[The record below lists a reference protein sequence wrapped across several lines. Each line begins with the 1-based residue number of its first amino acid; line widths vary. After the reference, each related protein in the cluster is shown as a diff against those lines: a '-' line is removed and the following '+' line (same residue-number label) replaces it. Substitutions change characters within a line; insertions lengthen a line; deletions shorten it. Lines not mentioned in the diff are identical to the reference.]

1 MVALRVLCL
10 LLVGAAALKV
20 KSPAEGAQGPA
31 ALKVDVEEADN
42 LDSEEGEDIP
52 LVALEPGNEN
62 PRAVFKTSMGEIEVE
77 LFMDKA
83 PITVSNFIDL
93 AKSGFYNGLHFHR
106 VIPNFMVQFGCP
118 FSVDP
123 LGKSVGGGG
132 PAPNTDF
139 KHFIT
144 QRKLHR
150 NKAGHIA
157 DECPQVSNTKGTL
170 SMANAGQ
177 PDSGGSQF
185 FLNVAD
191 NKFLDCSPN
200 SKKVGNPVFGRVL
213 QNYDAFVQM
222 SQVNTTNDKPVEPI
236 KMINVDILAPGNKG
250 TGFRSIITGEIPH

>member
-1 MVALRVLCL
+1 MLCL

-20 KSPAEGAQGPA
+20 KSPAEAQGPA
-31 ALKVDVEEADN
+31 ALKVDVEEADG
-42 LDSEEGEDIP
+42 LDSKEGEDIP
-52 LVALEPGNEN
+52 LVALEPENEN

-123 LGKSVGGGG
+123 DGKSVGGGG
-132 PAPNTDF
+132 PAPNTEF
-139 KHFIT
+139 KHFIS
-144 QRKLHR
+144 QHKLRR

-157 DECPQVSNTKGTL
+157 DECPQVSNKEGTL

-177 PDSGGSQF
+177 PNSGGSQF

-191 NKFLDCSPN
+191 NKFLDCSPDSN
-200 SKKVGNPVFGRVL
+200 KVGNPVFGRVL

-222 SQVNTTNDKPVEPI
+222 SQVNATKDKPVEPI
-236 KMINVDILAPGNKG
+236 KMINVDILAKANKGLKG

>member
-1 MVALRVLCL
+1 VLCL

-144 QRKLHR
+144 RRKLHR
-150 NKAGHIA
+150 NKGGHIA

-222 SQVNTTNDKPVEPI
+222 SQVNTTKDKPVEPI
-236 KMINVDILAPGNKG
+236 KMINVDILAPGVKG

>member
-1 MVALRVLCL
+1 VLCL

-20 KSPAEGAQGPA
+20 KSPAEAQGPA
-31 ALKVDVEEADN
+31 ALKVDVEEADG
-42 LDSEEGEDIP
+42 LDSKEGEDIP
-52 LVALEPGNEN
+52 LVALEPENEN

-123 LGKSVGGGG
+123 DGKSVGGGG
-132 PAPNTDF
+132 PAPNTEF
-139 KHFIT
+139 KHFIS
-144 QRKLHR
+144 QHKLRR

-157 DECPQVSNTKGTL
+157 DECPQVSNKEGTL

-177 PDSGGSQF
+177 PNSGGSQF

-200 SKKVGNPVFGRVL
+200 SNKVGNPVFGRVL

-222 SQVNTTNDKPVEPI
+222 SQVNTTKDKPVEPI
-236 KMINVDILAPGNKG
+236 KMINVDILAKANKGLKG